1 MKARGVEM
9 NGQRKIAKY
18 AALLVL
24 ATALSGCGALERLSR
39 VGGDVQVAPVENP
52 THRKG
57 YRPVSMPMPTP
68 KVVVRHSNSLWRPGS
83 RAFFKDLRAS
93 EIGDVITVVI
103 DIADEAT
110 LNNKSTQ
117 KRDDKSTS
125 ALTNVFGFEGKLNKV
140 LPGAV
145 NPGSL
150 LNTSG
155 SRDISGEGNIT
166 RKETIKLKVAAV
178 ITQVLPNGNLV
189 IHGRQETSINF
200 EVRELQVAGVIR
212 PEDVDNDNT
221 ISYDKIAEAR
231 VAYGGRGTVSDLQRP
246 RWGSE
251 IVDVLLP
258 F

>member
-1 MKARGVEM
+1 MI
-9 NGQRKIAKY
+9 GQHSWGKIVGIAMLGMALAGCNALDRL
-18 AALLVL
+18 AA
-24 ATALSGCGALERLSR
+24 
-39 VGGDVQVAPVENP
+39 VGSDVQVAPVENP
-52 THRKG
+52 THRAG

-68 KVVVRHSNSLWRPGS
+68 KVAVAHSNSLWRKGS

-110 LNNKSTQ
+110 LDNKSTQ
-117 KRDDKSTS
+117 NRTGSNT
-125 ALTNVFGFEGKLNKV
+125 ANVPTVFGLETKLSKV
-140 LPGAV
+140 LPAPITGGA
-145 NPGSL
+145 L
-150 LNTSG
+150 LSTNSN
-155 SRDISGEGNIT
+155 RNLSGEGKIA

-178 ITQVLPNGNLV
+178 VTQVLPNGNLV

-212 PEDVDNDNT
+212 PEDVGNDNT
-221 ISYDKIAEAR
+221 IKYEKIAEAR
-231 VAYGGRGTVSDLQRP
+231 VAYGGRGTISDLQRP
-246 RWGSE
+246 RWGAE

>member
-1 MKARGVEM
+1 MRRMASYKAAILLMAGLAVMGCNAVERFM
-9 NGQRKIAKY
+9 
-18 AALLVL
+18 
-24 ATALSGCGALERLSR
+24 R
-39 VGGDVQVAPVENP
+39 VGNDVAVGPLENP
-52 THRKG
+52 THRRG
-57 YRPVSMPMPTP
+57 YRPISMPMPKP
-68 KVVVRHSNSLWRPGS
+68 KIVEMRSNSLWRQGS

-103 DIADEAT
+103 NIADEAK

-117 KRDDKSTS
+117 KRDDSSVS
-125 ALTNVFGFEGKLNKV
+125 ALNNVLGLESNLSKF

-145 NPGSL
+145 TGASL
-150 LNTSG
+150 LNTS
-155 SRDISGEGNIT
+155 SDRNISGAGSIE
-166 RKETIKLKVAAV
+166 RKETINLKVAAV
-178 ITQVLPNGNLV
+178 VTQILPNGNLV

-212 PEDVDNDNT
+212 PEDVSSANT
-221 ISYDKIAEAR
+221 IKYEQIAEAR
-231 VAYGGRGTVSDLQRP
+231 VVYGGRGSISDLQRP